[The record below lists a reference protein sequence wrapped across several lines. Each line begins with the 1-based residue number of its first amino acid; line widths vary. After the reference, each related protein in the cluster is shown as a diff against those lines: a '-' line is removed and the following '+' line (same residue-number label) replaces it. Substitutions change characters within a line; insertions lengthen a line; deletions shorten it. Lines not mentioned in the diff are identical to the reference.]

1 MHDAA
6 DVQRLASLEQ
16 KSQNVTG
23 KLLELQQKHKEIS
36 DRVQNVLLETV
47 DIALGGAPELKE
59 YMRKNSSTSTA
70 GLRLNESEDPRQRKQ
85 HHSSKRQ
92 FEDREAEMLEQRQAE
107 RERLQYLQGVGS
119 VPYGLPCLAVTRRTT
134 QQQLQL
140 REVER
145 VNTKLC
151 QIMRVPADYI
161 DVERNDDE
169 SDAES
174 SSD

>member
-85 HHSSKRQ
+85 H
-92 FEDREAEMLEQRQAE
+92 
-107 RERLQYLQGVGS
+107 Y
-119 VPYGLPCLAVTRRTT
+119 
-134 QQQLQL
+134 
-140 REVER
+140 
-145 VNTKLC
+145 
-151 QIMRVPADYI
+151 
-161 DVERNDDE
+161 
-169 SDAES
+169 
-174 SSD
+174 